1 LYTKWYDKCCWL
13 REQDQGALE
22 MVTFYRRLPKF
33 NYLAPRT
40 IGETLS
46 LLSQYKGGA
55 KIMAGGTDLVPKLKR
70 REVKAP
76 EYVID
81 LKGVPNLDYI
91 KYEED
96 NGLKLGAL
104 TTIRAVATS
113 AIIQDKFSILFQ
125 AANSMACVQVRNRGT
140 LAGNICNAVPSADT
154 APALLT
160 LAAKVKLISLKGERF
175 VNVEDF
181 FVGPGETVLND
192 DEILGEIQVP
202 SLPPQSRGV
211 YLKLTPRRSMDLA
224 IVGVAVV
231 LIPDEGICKD
241 IRIALGAVSPTPI
254 RAKKAETAIRGHP
267 LQDGVVE
274 KAARVAA
281 EECHPISD
289 HRASAEYR
297 TEMVR
302 VLAKRAI
309 KKAIS

>member
-1 LYTKWYDKCCWL
+1 
-13 REQDQGALE
+13 

-33 NYLAPRT
+33 GYLIPKT
-40 IGETLS
+40 LEETLS
-46 LLSQYKGGA
+46 LLSQYRGRA
-55 KIMAGGTDLVPKLKR
+55 KVMAGGTDLVPKLKR
-70 REVKAP
+70 REIKTP

-81 LKGVPNLDYI
+81 LKGVPNLNYI
-91 KYEED
+91 KYEGD

-104 TTIRAVATS
+104 TTIRALATS
-113 AIIQDKFSILFQ
+113 TIIQDKSSILFQ

-160 LAAKVKLISLKGERF
+160 LEARVKLLSLKGERL

-181 FVGPGETVLND
+181 FIGPGETVLND

-202 SLPPQSRGV
+202 NLPQHSRGV

-254 RAKKAETAIRGHP
+254 RAKKAETVIRGQTLH
-267 LQDGVVE
+267 DEVVE
-274 KAARVAA
+274 KAAQIAT
-281 EECHPISD
+281 EECQPIND

-297 TEMVR
+297 TEMVKVMVR
-302 VLAKRAI
+302 RAI
-309 KKAIS
+309 KKAFS

>member
-1 LYTKWYDKCCWL
+1 
-13 REQDQGALE
+13 

-40 IGETLS
+40 IEETLS
-46 LLSQYKGGA
+46 LLSQYKGRA
-55 KIMAGGTDLVPKLKR
+55 KVMAGGTDLVPKLKR
-70 REVKAP
+70 REIRAP

-96 NGLKLGAL
+96 KGLKLGAL
-104 TTIRAVATS
+104 ATIRAVATS

-125 AANSMACVQVRNRGT
+125 AANSMASVQVRNRGT

-160 LAAKVKLISLKGERF
+160 IEAKVKLISPKGERF
-175 VNVEDF
+175 VNAEDF

-202 SLPPQSRGV
+202 NIPPQSRGV

-224 IVGVAVV
+224 IVSVAVV
-231 LIPDEGICKD
+231 LISDEGICKD

-254 RAKKAETAIRGHP
+254 RAKKAETAIKGQMLHDE
-267 LQDGVVE
+267 LVT
-274 KAARVAA
+274 KAAQIAA

-297 TEMVR
+297 AEMVR
-302 VLAKRAI
+302 VLVKRTI